1 MLLGPQIN
9 YLPSKSHE
17 IVLFTW
23 SNQSV
28 HGLGK
33 WYAKM
38 WTDEFCAGTAFTI
51 CANQLHL
58 PKNDR
63 EGLKLFLK
71 MALNKCNTNF
81 RLEYSVRKNRTTF
94 SDVPLL
100 RWNDPKCHVHLLS
113 KGIFR
118 KRFVNSTRPFFCFLF
133 ENRWA
138 CGQYPPP
145 PPPRYIL
152 SYARSTIPKEKI
164 EGLWTS

>member
-1 MLLGPQIN
+1 MMLLGPQIN
-9 YLPSKSHE
+9 YMPSKSHE

-33 WYAKM
+33 WYPKI
-38 WTDEFCAGTAFTI
+38 WTDEVCPGIAFTL

-81 RLEYSVRKNRTTF
+81 RLEYSVRKNRTNF

-100 RWNDPKCHVHLLS
+100 PEIFRWNDPKCHV
-113 KGIFR
+113 
-118 KRFVNSTRPFFCFLF
+118 PFCFQTDF
-133 ENRWA
+133 PETF
-138 CGQYPPP
+138 C
-145 PPPRYIL
+145 
-152 SYARSTIPKEKI
+152 K
-164 EGLWTS
+164 

>member
-1 MLLGPQIN
+1 MMLLGPQIN

-94 SDVPLL
+94 SNVPLL

-118 KRFVNSTRPFFCFLF
+118 KRFVNSTRPFFSFLF
-133 ENRWA
+133 ENR
-138 CGQYPPP
+138 
-145 PPPRYIL
+145 
-152 SYARSTIPKEKI
+152 
-164 EGLWTS
+164 